1 MIETSLRI
9 ATEAKV
15 YNPTVKSLFESFCEY
30 GILTNEAGIIDSI
43 PTEFQKPI
51 IHTLKSHITKEKPV
65 MVYSILRSSGVDVS
79 KCTTISASVD
89 LLWALSIMYDDMF
102 DQDEKRSGEPSAWV
116 KYGSD
121 TTFKSANLGLEAVKS
136 SLVDSCGVESHS
148 KTDEFVN
155 RSLVS
160 LKVHKAIK
168 IDAPI
173 DEILNNYR
181 QRSLFHTAL
190 PFSLAGFKDFGTDQG
205 FLALENVNL
214 AGQILNDLK
223 DFSPKY
229 FWVRESCSDIRS
241 GLVTVPSR
249 LLFDNLNQQDKNIFL
264 DLFGSN
270 RLANS
275 DKENI
280 FKILIGS
287 GAYESVITLARN
299 LYNISLN
306 QFKQSVEPQ
315 FLKHAQD
322 WINFK
327 LEQLA
332 DLT

>member
-9 ATEAKV
+9 ATEVKI
-15 YNPTVKSLFESFCEY
+15 YNITVKSLFESFCEY
-30 GILTNEAGIIDSI
+30 GILTNEAGIIDLI
-43 PTEFQKPI
+43 PTESQEPI
-51 IHTLKSHITKEKPV
+51 IHTLKSHVTKEKPV
-65 MVYSILRSSGVDVS
+65 MVYSILRSSGVDLS

-89 LLWALSIMYDDMF
+89 MLWALSIMYDDML
-102 DQDEKRSGEPSAWV
+102 DQDEKRSGESSAWI

-121 TTFKSANLGLEAVKS
+121 TTFKSAHLGLEAVK
-136 SLVDSCGVESHS
+136 
-148 KTDEFVN
+148 
-155 RSLVS
+155 RSLVHSCGAESDNKTDDFINKGLIS
-160 LKVHKAIK
+160 LKTHKTIK
-168 IDAPI
+168 IDASI
-173 DEILNNYR
+173 DEILDNYR
-181 QRSLFHTAL
+181 QRALFHTAL
-190 PFSLAGFKDFGTDQG
+190 PFSLAGFKNFDTNQR

-241 GLVTVPSR
+241 GLVTVPTK
-249 LLFDNLNQQDKNIFL
+249 LLFDNLNEQDKNIFL
-264 DLFGSN
+264 ELFGSN
-270 RLANS
+270 QLVDS
-275 DKENI
+275 DKGKI
-280 FKILIGS
+280 FRMLINY
-287 GAYESVITLARN
+287 GAYESAITLARN